1 MTEKEKGRDTK
12 GNPLTVSHRV
22 LFLLLLSCRLSLL
35 FPFLLFFFLIDCG
48 LLNRRLQLILSV
60 NTQGTAQNKSRL
72 FFFVFEWK
80 GVILIECLH
89 TLVVVQILQSHY
101 LALHSPCR
109 RHS

>member
-22 LFLLLLSCRLSLL
+22 LFLLLLSCRLFLL
-35 FPFLLFFFLIDCG
+35 FPFLLCLFLIDCG

-72 FFFVFEWK
+72 FFLFSS
-80 GVILIECLH
+80 GRG
-89 TLVVVQILQSHY
+89 S
-101 LALHSPCR
+101 S
-109 RHS
+109 

>member
-1 MTEKEKGRDTK
+1 MTEREKGRDTK

-22 LFLLLLSCRLSLL
+22 LFFFFFCRLFLL

-72 FFFVFEWK
+72 FFFVF
-80 GVILIECLH
+80 
-89 TLVVVQILQSHY
+89 
-101 LALHSPCR
+101 
-109 RHS
+109 